1 MKTIPQVV
9 RYKEDGIEIVFTP
22 TQMMCSERTC
32 NWQCEQCK
40 VGRKAIKKWREII
53 EKRV

>member
-1 MKTIPQVV
+1 METIPQVV
-9 RYKEDGIEIVFTP
+9 GYKENGIEIVFTP

-32 NWQCEQCK
+32 NWQCERCK